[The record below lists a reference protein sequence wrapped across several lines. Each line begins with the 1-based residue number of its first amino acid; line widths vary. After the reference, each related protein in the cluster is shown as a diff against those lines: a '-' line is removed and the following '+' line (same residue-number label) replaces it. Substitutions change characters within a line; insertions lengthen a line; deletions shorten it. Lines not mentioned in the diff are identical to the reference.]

1 MHSLGKASWNDSHG
15 LWALELVLVLKGKG
29 CLPQGL
35 RAREKSC
42 GFGPVT
48 SSVKDTLL
56 TRPLATPKDG
66 NQKDLF

>member
-1 MHSLGKASWNDSHG
+1 M
-15 LWALELVLVLKGKG
+15 LKGKG

-42 GFGPVT
+42 GFGLVT

-66 NQKDLF
+66 NQKGLF